1 MKKSMKVRIAL
12 RMARS
17 IGACARFL
25 RRDLRDHIR
34 NESLRI
40 ELAEKRARGLRLYAA
55 LAMHQLLERV
65 PQSRLPALDPADAVP
80 QDVELATFKH

>member
-1 MKKSMKVRIAL
+1 MKVRIAL

-40 ELAEKRARGLRLYAA
+40 KLAEKRARGLRLYAA
-55 LAMHQLLERV
+55 WAMHQSPERV
-65 PQSRLPALDPADAVP
+65 SQSRLTRCHRMLSLPLSNVDT
-80 QDVELATFKH
+80 ATAWKLH